1 MAIKIAPHLPA
12 TPVFEP
18 GRVYL
23 ETQVAEVL
31 QVPRQNLARWRHQAV
46 GPKFVKLG
54 RWVRYTGADLNAWL
68 RANSVQTTNH

>member
-1 MAIKIAPHLPA
+1 MAIKVPLYSLAA
-12 TPVFEP
+12 PVFQPE
-18 GRVYL
+18 RLYL

-46 GPKFVKLG
+46 GPQFVKLG

-68 RANSVQTTNH
+68 RANSVATSPH